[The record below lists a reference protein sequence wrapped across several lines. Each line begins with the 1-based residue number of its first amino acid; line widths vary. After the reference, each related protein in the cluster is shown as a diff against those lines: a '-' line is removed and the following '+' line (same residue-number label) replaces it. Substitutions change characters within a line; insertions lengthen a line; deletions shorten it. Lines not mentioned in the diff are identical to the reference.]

1 MDDKVLCTMEKPF
14 EWRTI
19 EDLNILSS
27 INMNDLP
34 SSQNDVLSPRLLVSE
49 IIHLVTDCLDAVG
62 NIFFEN
68 TYVSEKSERL
78 KMKK

>member
-19 EDLNILSS
+19 EDLNILSA

-34 SSQNDVLSPRLLVSE
+34 STQQDVLSPRLLVSG
-49 IIHLVTDCLDAVG
+49 LCLM
-62 NIFFEN
+62 ICF
-68 TYVSEKSERL
+68 YY
-78 KMKK
+78 